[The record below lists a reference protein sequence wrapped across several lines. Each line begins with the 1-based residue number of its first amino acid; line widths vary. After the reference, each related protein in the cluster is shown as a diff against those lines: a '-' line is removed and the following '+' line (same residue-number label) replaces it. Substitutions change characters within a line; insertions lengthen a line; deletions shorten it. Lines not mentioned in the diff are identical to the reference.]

1 MLHFIQTPVVKK
13 VKTTDDFYHG
23 IILNMESYVA
33 KGIEYLSVSI
43 GMEEHIFKTSV
54 RAIIDTDHP
63 LYKIGLDL
71 LLNEFPEGTE
81 LSEDDFLNL
90 AIRFK
95 VADVNDMYSL
105 LTVVEYDEGIDAESC
120 KRYKRH

>member
-1 MLHFIQTPVVKK
+1 MLQFVRSTIVKK
-13 VKTTDDFYHG
+13 LESTDDFYHG
-23 IILNMESYVA
+23 IILHMEPYYA
-33 KGIEYLSVSI
+33 KGVEYLSVSI

-95 VADVNDMYSL
+95 VADVNDMYSR